1 VAAAEQRR
9 LQDEQA
15 ELEWKKMHAQQEEQ
29 QRQYLEAKRQEA
41 IEAAEPVN
49 KLRQAYYN
57 YFIVQACYKQRNGYL
72 VTFVSDVEMDRSR
85 RAAKDLEKLYLS
97 QDSSIDKN
105 AVWNSVRDPSGY
117 IDFDDGITF
126 CQVRV
131 RDLMNAWT
139 ETGKSDLSSTKDF

>member
-57 YFIVQACYKQRNGYL
+57 YVNVQACYKRRNGYL

-85 RAAKDLEKLYLS
+85 RTAKDLEKLYLS
-97 QDSSIDKN
+97 HDSSIDKN
-105 AVWNSVRDPSGY
+105 AVWNSSGY

-126 CQVRV
+126 CQARV